1 MSTSMKNQKLDLTK
15 GKKYIALLTGDMRP
29 SRITIEDHKKT
40 KVTISYLDLN
50 DRMRKYASIEKSDLE
65 LMMRLGRE
73 RAKELRSFGSESKDV
88 PKRRKGQPAP
98 TL

>member
-15 GKKYIALLTGDMRP
+15 GKKYLALLTGDMRP

-50 DRMRKYASIEKSDLE
+50 DRMRKYASVDKANLE
-65 LMMRLGRE
+65 LMMKLGRE
-73 RAKELRSFGSESKDV
+73 RAKELRSYGAEGKHV
-88 PKRRKGQPAP
+88 PKKRKGQPSPA
-98 TL
+98 L